1 MIGRLVVWA
10 AIGVALSWAL
20 EYVLVHAGA
29 VLVVVAAAVLIGRLR
44 RRAGA

>member
-20 EYVLVHAGA
+20 EYVLVHAGV
-29 VLVVVAAAVLIGRLR
+29 VLVALAAVTQLGEGCPR
-44 RRAGA
+44 